1 MTDVPP
7 PEPGPAPFP
16 AEGVPV
22 DAPSDPRQ
30 AQALALALRGLQEP
44 LFPSRGLRCP
54 RCGERLPLPAAEK
67 GQPPSQPGEKD
78 TCPRCKVLLRSPEAG
93 QYLSPPRSWWKELLL
108 GASFLP
114 RGAMRVVTT
123 PGLWKFAVV
132 PLLINLCAILLS
144 LFLAWLLCDWLEK
157 ATDQHALVEWT
168 GWFWGAMAWV
178 VGALGLVARILA
190 WILMPVV
197 AACLIVAFPFNLLYK
212 LVFMPFM
219 ELLTEATERHV
230 LGISDGD
237 SPFELARIYANLV
250 VAVVD
255 AVLLTALQGLLYLL
269 LLPMAFIPGLNFL
282 WLIVPPAIFA
292 GMDYSDINLVR
303 RGYVLREKVRLWR
316 THEWRFLGYG
326 VSFFFLLTIPGVNA
340 FVIPAAAAGG
350 ALLYLSLDRK

>member
-1 MTDVPP
+1 MTDVTPP
-7 PEPGPAPFP
+7 AAAGEPAPPTSP
-16 AEGVPV
+16 APAGA
-22 DAPSDPRQ
+22 DAGQER
-30 AQALALALRGLQEP
+30 ALALAVRALDEP
-44 LFPSRGLRCP
+44 LFASRGLRCP
-54 RCGERLPLPAAEK
+54 RCGERVPGTTPEK
-67 GQPPSQPGEKD
+67 GKEQPALAAD
-78 TCPRCKVLLRSPEAG
+78 ATCARCKVVLRSPQAG
-93 QYLSPPRSWWKELLL
+93 QALSPARPWWQELLL

-114 RGAMRVVTT
+114 RGALRIVGT

-132 PLLINLCAILLS
+132 PLLINLCAIALS
-144 LFLAWLLCDWLEK
+144 LFLAYLLCDWLEK
-157 ATDQHALVEWT
+157 ATGQHALQDWT

-178 VGALGLVARILA
+178 VGALGLMARILA
-190 WILMPVV
+190 WFLMPII

-219 ELLTEATERHV
+219 ELLTEATERRV
-230 LGISDGD
+230 LGIEDET
-237 SPFELARIYANLV
+237 PFELARIYANLV

-255 AVLLTALQGLLYLL
+255 AVLLTGLQGALYLL
-269 LLPMAFIPGLNFL
+269 LLPMAFIPGVNFL
-282 WLIVPPAIFA
+282 WLVIPPAIFA